1 MKIISR
7 LLVLGLAAAL
17 LSGCVF
23 SVGGNRGSSGDSKW
37 QQVERENRDAIAR
50 LSKGM
55 YVEDVRLRMGTP
67 DFLESFSRDGHAF
80 QVFFYRTHRVKADG
94 ITTRD
99 ETRRRRWS
107 SRTVSWL
114 AGARRSGTTSPVG
127 RWQPVPETGDQ
138 GQSER

>member
-37 QQVERENRDAIAR
+37 QQVERENRDAITR

-55 YVEDVRLRMGTP
+55 YVEDVRSRMGTP

-99 ETRRRRWS
+99 ETTPLVFEDGFLVGWGEAVWYDLTGRP
-107 SRTVSWL
+107 L
-114 AGARRSGTTSPVG
+114 AARP
-127 RWQPVPETGDQ
+127 
-138 GQSER
+138 